1 MIEDHKGEKSE
12 KSFKRPGNNSDE
24 KRQKTTV
31 I

>member
-1 MIEDHKGEKSE
+1 VTEVHKGKKSE

-24 KRQKTTV
+24 KRQKTTL